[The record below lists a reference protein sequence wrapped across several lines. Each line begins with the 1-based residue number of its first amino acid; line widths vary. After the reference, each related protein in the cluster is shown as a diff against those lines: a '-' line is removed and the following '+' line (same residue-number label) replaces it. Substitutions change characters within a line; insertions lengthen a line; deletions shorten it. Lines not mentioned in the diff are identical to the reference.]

1 MVNQVNNNMM
11 NSMAPMGAAPQTTMS
26 MGMAPQ
32 TGFGGVQPMSGAPMG
47 GASMGGAPMGGA
59 TMSAA
64 PMGGGAM
71 APMSLGGGAGMMAP
85 GTPTSSTNNAANA
98 MPATADPFASLGALT
113 GIAPK

>member
-1 MVNQVNNNMM
+1 MGAPNSFGTAVNNMGMQQPAMVNQVNNNMM

-32 TGFGGVQPMSGAPMG
+32 TGFGGVQPMGGAP
-47 GASMGGAPMGGA
+47 MGGAPMGGA
-59 TMSAA
+59 PMGAA

-98 MPATADPFASLGALT
+98 M
-113 GIAPK
+113 

>member
-1 MVNQVNNNMM
+1 
-11 NSMAPMGAAPQTTMS
+11 MG
-26 MGMAPQ
+26 G
-32 TGFGGVQPMSGAPMG
+32 GAPMG
-47 GASMGGAPMGGA
+47 GVPMGGAPMG
-59 TMSAA
+59 AA

-113 GIAPK
+113 GIAPKAAPSKAPSMNQQQQNQFNNYMQNNVGAPAAPSNNNSMDIFG